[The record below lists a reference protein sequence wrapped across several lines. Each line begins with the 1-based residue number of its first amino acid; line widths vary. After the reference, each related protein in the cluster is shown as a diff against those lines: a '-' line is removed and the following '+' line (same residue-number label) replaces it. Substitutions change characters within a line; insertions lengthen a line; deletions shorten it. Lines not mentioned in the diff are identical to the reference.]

1 MTDVIVDDD
10 LGLPEGATGAAT
22 RLVATYLRAME
33 RRDLDVARAMQ
44 APGFTMTFPGA
55 NRFTVLEDLVAWSHP
70 RYRKMTKRFERFDE
84 AAAPDGT
91 IVYSVG
97 TLHGEWP
104 DGSPIDGV
112 RYIDRF
118 TVKDGRLVNQNVW
131 NDIADAREQG

>member
-1 MTDVIVDDD
+1 MTDVVVDDE
-10 LGLPEGATGAAT
+10 LGLPEGAAGAAT
-22 RLVATYLRAME
+22 KLVATYLRAME
-33 RRDLDVARAMQ
+33 RRDLVAARAMQ

-55 NRFTVLEDLVAWSHP
+55 NRFTELEDLIEWSLP
-70 RYRKMTKRFERFDE
+70 RYRKMRKHFLRFDE
-84 AAAPDGT
+84 APAPDGT

-104 DGSPIDGV
+104 DGSPVDGV

-118 TVKDGRLVNQNVW
+118 TVKDGLLVDQNVW